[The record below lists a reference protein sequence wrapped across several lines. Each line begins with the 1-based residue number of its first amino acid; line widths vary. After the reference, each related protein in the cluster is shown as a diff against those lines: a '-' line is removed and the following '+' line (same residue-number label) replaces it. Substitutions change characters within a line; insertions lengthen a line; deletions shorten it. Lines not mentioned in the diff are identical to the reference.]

1 MSQTV
6 LAVIAEV
13 EAASVDLLRDRVR
26 NWRAQAIDRPPDGQP
41 GRQFGLY
48 AAMPTLHFM
57 SLSVFD
63 DPHWDPLLVFE
74 SNFDGDPDAYWQEVD
89 SNLAAE
95 LRPILACTKDAQAP
109 EYTAVFRPG
118 SNLAIA
124 PFLKA
129 HTVRPVAYHV
139 GNVGLTADRIRREQA
154 LMLAVRDIVDRPT
167 PELRGASPVAIH
179 ASLRAMV
186 VPQFPWLATPESR
199 RSPPHAR
206 ARALLRSGGAAA
218 VAALAGLAL
227 AIVAWPEARP
237 WIVGS
242 LAAIAALLGA
252 SFAALTIRLRHLER
266 TDFVQDAPPPRPD
279 EADIALRENLVVQNH
294 LASMVMVKPGALR
307 AMLIRLGTMVLGF
320 KVLAQTP
327 DGYLGQMR
335 TIHFAHWSLVGN
347 GSRLLFLS
355 NYDGSWESY
364 LNDFIDKAASGLT
377 LAWSNCVGF
386 PRTRWLMQGGATDG
400 LRFKAWARHSQRE
413 SLFWYSAYPD
423 LTVNQI
429 EHNTS
434 LAAGL
439 RQPALSAQ
447 EAELWVKLV

>member
-13 EAASVDLLRDRVR
+13 EASSLDLLRARVR
-26 NWRAQAIDRPPDGQP
+26 DWRAQAIDRPSGQ
-41 GRQFGLY
+41 QVSLY
-48 AAMPTLHFM
+48 AAVPTLHFM

-63 DPHWDPLLVFE
+63 DPNWDPLLVFE
-74 SNFDGDPDAYWQEVD
+74 SNFDGDPDAYWQVVD
-89 SNLAAE
+89 CVLASE
-95 LRPILACTKDAQAP
+95 LRPILAYTKDAQAP
-109 EYTAVFRPG
+109 EYEAVFRPG
-118 SNLAIA
+118 SNQALT

-139 GNVGLTADRIRREQA
+139 GNVGLTVDRIRREHA
-154 LMLAVRDIVDRPT
+154 LMLALRDAVDTAP
-167 PELRGASPVAIH
+167 PALRSAAPVAIH
-179 ASLRAMV
+179 ARLRDV
-186 VPQFPWLATPESR
+186 FVPQFPWLATAESR
-199 RSPPHAR
+199 RSLPHAR
-206 ARALLRSGGAAA
+206 ARALLHAGLAAGLA
-218 VAALAGLAL
+218 GLAGLAL
-227 AIVAWPEARP
+227 ATVIWPEARP
-237 WIVGS
+237 WIAGS
-242 LAAIAALLGA
+242 VATVAALLGVLVG
-252 SFAALTIRLRHLER
+252 ALAVRLRQLER
-266 TDFVQDAPPPRPD
+266 TDSVQDTPPPRPD

-294 LASMVMVKPGALR
+294 LASMVLVKPGALR
-307 AMLIRLGTMVLGF
+307 AILIRLGTMVLGF

-413 SLFWYSAYPD
+413 SLFWYSAYPE

-429 EHNTS
+429 ERNTRM
-434 LAAGL
+434 AAGL
-439 RQPALSAQ
+439 RQPALLPQ
-447 EAELWVKLV
+447 EAEQWVKLL